1 MAACVPQSASKAI
14 EKIILRSVGSILRGY
29 LVQGVNSVAT
39 AQPRHSYS
47 TDSAVALFVILS
59 ASSLVR
65 HTCSDDS
72 LSNE

>member
-14 EKIILRSVGSILRGY
+14 EKIILRSVGSILMGY

-47 TDSAVALFVILS
+47 TDSAVARFVILS